1 MFFLMASSAWND
13 SAIMDELAHI
23 PAGYSYVR
31 FGDMR
36 LNPEHPPL
44 IKDLAGLPLLALDLR
59 FPTDHRAWK
68 DEVNGQWEM
77 GSVFLYESGNDP
89 DQILRFARFPMMLF
103 AIFFGWVFFL
113 WARKHYGAATAIIA
127 LLFFAF
133 SPTFLAHSKYVT
145 TDLAASFGFFIG
157 ITTFLR
163 FLNYPSY
170 KNILIAGVGF
180 GVAQLLKFS
189 LFLLVPFYAAIALV
203 WILIS
208 HFEHL
213 ERVPLQKRVIH
224 HVKHGLR
231 YFKKIILIGLIGLLL
246 IAVVYQLHVLNYPVE
261 KQVSDTTIILGSFG
275 MRPLVDAT
283 VWMANTPPLRG
294 FAYYMLGLLMV
305 VQRAAGGNT
314 TYFLG
319 TILSGS
325 WWYYFPV
332 VYLVKETLAFHILT
346 ALAGIL
352 AAKKIFKSNNKTF
365 KGLRQWT
372 REHFITFSLLLFIA
386 FYWIYS
392 MQANLN
398 IGVRH
403 VLPTFPFLYL
413 LVAKEIKEW
422 VKGTIIVNPHTF
434 GALIKSLY
442 KLYIRPIPKY
452 LFIAVIMLWIVTG
465 MLNTWPG
472 YLAYFN
478 EITLFTMPGYE
489 WAVDSN
495 FDWGQDLKRLS
506 IWAKENNIERVA
518 LHYFGGGSPTYYM
531 GDIFEPWWSAKG
543 APEGY
548 FAISGTILQGSRG
561 EPARGFVQKKEDS
574 YEWLTGIKPIGK
586 AGDSIFIYNLPVTG
600 IQ

>member
-1 MFFLMASSAWND
+1 M
-13 SAIMDELAHI
+13 
-23 PAGYSYVR
+23 
-31 FGDMR
+31 
-36 LNPEHPPL
+36 
-44 IKDLAGLPLLALDLR
+44 
-59 FPTDHRAWK
+59 
-68 DEVNGQWEM
+68 
-77 GSVFLYESGNDP
+77 
-89 DQILRFARFPMMLF
+89 
-103 AIFFGWVFFL
+103 
-113 WARKHYGAATAIIA
+113 II
-127 LLFFAF
+127 
-133 SPTFLAHSKYVT
+133 H
-145 TDLAASFGFFIG
+145 
-157 ITTFLR
+157 
-163 FLNYPSY
+163 
-170 KNILIAGVGF
+170 
-180 GVAQLLKFS
+180 
-189 LFLLVPFYAAIALV
+189 LV
-203 WILIS
+203 
-208 HFEHL
+208 
-213 ERVPLQKRVIH
+213 
-224 HVKHGLR
+224 
-231 YFKKIILIGLIGLLL
+231 KKIILIGLIGLLL

-586 AGDSIFIYNLPVTG
+586 AGDSIFIYNLRVTG